1 MPRKGKVVKVTTA
14 EEIEQ
19 EETKSTKSTSA
30 PSRNQTLIKLGIEND
45 DLIDLI
51 ISLDPRLA
59 INYVIMKKT
68 AEEVAEKT
76 AEKTIKKFLEAMAE
90 KSKEN
95 EMANKFDEILL
106 NLALVRYKERLNERK
121 EMKKLMTPL
130 LINKIIESQVQ
141 SKFSDCIR
149 THMAQAVLNG
159 MTPNLPQIQ
168 QICQQ
173 EVQSYQM
180 LINSLLPQLLG
191 GDLANLFGAL
201 NAVPQSAPQQPKEE
215 QNEDE
220 VEIEGD
226 EYDTL

>member
-1 MPRKGKVVKVTTA
+1 MPRKGKVVKVTTT
-14 EEIEQ
+14 EEVEQ
-19 EETKSTKSTSA
+19 EEIKNTKTSSS
-30 PSRNQTLIKLGIEND
+30 PIRNPNVLKAGFEDD
-45 DLIDLI
+45 DLADFI
-51 ISLDPRLA
+51 IALDPKLA
-59 INYVIMKKT
+59 SIYLMI
-68 AEEVAEKT
+68 EK
-76 AEKTIKKFLEAMAE
+76 ASERASEKTIKKFLEAMAE

-95 EMANKFDEILL
+95 EMASKLDEILL

-141 SKFSDCIR
+141 AKFNECIR
-149 THMAQAVLNG
+149 THMAQSILNG

-168 QICQQ
+168 QLCQQ

-201 NAVPQSAPQQPKEE
+201 NAIPQSTHQQPKEE
-215 QNEDE
+215 QNENE